1 MRKVQ
6 FGLIT
11 IINNCLI
18 MLAIADPTLLKP
30 MLYSVM
36 ALGVIGCIFLAMSN
50 KDDKPSDHLNKF
62 YNR

>member
-18 MLAIADPTLLKP
+18 MLAIAEPKLLQP
-30 MLYSVM
+30 MLYCVL
-36 ALGVIGCIFLAMSN
+36 ALGVVGCIYLGSSEDKKSN
-50 KDDKPSDHLNKF
+50 HLQNF
-62 YNR
+62 YDR

>member
-11 IINNCLI
+11 IINNALI
-18 MLAIADPTLLKP
+18 LLAVAEPKLLQP

-36 ALGVIGCIFLAMSN
+36 ALGVLGCVYLYSSN
-50 KDDKPSDHLNKF
+50 EDKKSNHLQDF
-62 YNR
+62 YDR

>member
-18 MLAIADPTLLKP
+18 MLAIADPKLLQP
-30 MLYSVM
+30 MLYCVI
-36 ALGVIGCIFLAMSN
+36 ALGVLGCFYLASD
-50 KDDKPSDHLNKF
+50 DDKKSKHLDKF

>member
-30 MLYSVM
+30 MLYCVM

>member
-1 MRKVQ
+1 
-6 FGLIT
+6 
-11 IINNCLI
+11 
-18 MLAIADPTLLKP
+18 MLAIADPTLLMP
-30 MLYSVM
+30 MLYCVM

>member
-11 IINNCLI
+11 IINNALI
-18 MLAIADPTLLKP
+18 LLAVAEPKLLEP
-30 MLYSVM
+30 MLYCVM
-36 ALGVIGCIFLAMSN
+36 ALGVLGCVYLYSS
-50 KDDKPSDHLNKF
+50 DEDKKSKHLDKF

>member
-18 MLAIADPTLLKP
+18 MLAIADPRLLQP
-30 MLYSVM
+30 MLYCVM
-36 ALGVIGCIFLAMSN
+36 ALGVLGCVYLYSSDENKKSN
-50 KDDKPSDHLNKF
+50 HLQKF
-62 YNR
+62 YDR

>member
-6 FGLIT
+6 FGVIC

>member
-18 MLAIADPTLLKP
+18 MLAIAEPKLLEP
-30 MLYSVM
+30 MLYCVL
-36 ALGVIGCIFLAMSN
+36 ALGVVGCIYLYSS
-50 KDDKPSDHLNKF
+50 DDKKSNHLQNF
-62 YNR
+62 YDR